1 MKIWKWNC
9 WRKVPLEM
17 LCLVVEWNQTHQ
29 TLYQKNLLRKP
40 STLTNQIINQTGTY
54 GPVMLRSWRK
64 SNQNLLRTSIYL
76 KTFQDRKLKGRIQII
91 SRLIWRR
98 IMIQKII
105 TSKMRLQLWFQE
117 NLGLINLLSQD
128 FYQDTIKTTMLSCY
142 SRSRKSNH
150 NIIGIN
156 KEPG

>member
-40 STLTNQIINQTGTY
+40 STLTNQLINQTGTY

-64 SNQNLLRTSIYL
+64 SNQKNLLWTSIYL
-76 KTFQDRKLKGRIQII
+76 KTFQDIKLKWRIQIVRC
-91 SRLIWRR
+91 SYQT
-98 IMIQKII
+98 QKTNQINRYQDL
-105 TSKMRLQLWFQE
+105 SEEQLW
-117 NLGLINLLSQD
+117 NKKLSQVKCDYSYD
-128 FYQDTIKTTMLSCY
+128 FRKIWGWSIYYLKTFIKT
-142 SRSRKSNH
+142 
-150 NIIGIN
+150 
-156 KEPG
+156 P